1 MHDFAMEFCAMKAI
15 HIEFAGGL
23 WDGEHLSGDSLNT
36 EEARLAKKCYWA
48 TGGGTV
54 GKHFGEL
61 SAREMHLLRKAVPPA
76 DHLDIHHD
84 YVVTVHV
91 ENDDEILVRLEC
103 ADEDLR
109 A

>member
-1 MHDFAMEFCAMKAI
+1 MKDI

-23 WDGEHLSGDSLNT
+23 WDGEHLYGNSYDVD
-36 EEARLAKKCYWA
+36 EARLAKKCYWA
-48 TGGGTV
+48 TKAGSV
-54 GKHFGEL
+54 GEHFAGL
-61 SAREMHLLRKAVPPA
+61 SAKEMHQLRRQAHPG
-76 DHLDIHHD
+76 DHLDTHHD

-91 ENDDEILVRLEC
+91 ENDAEVLVRLEC